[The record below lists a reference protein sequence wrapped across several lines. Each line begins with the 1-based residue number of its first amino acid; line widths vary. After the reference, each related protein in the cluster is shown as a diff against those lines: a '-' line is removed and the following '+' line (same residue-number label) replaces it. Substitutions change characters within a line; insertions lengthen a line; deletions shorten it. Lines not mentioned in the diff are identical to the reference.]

1 MSRILTDVTRLARL
15 SSGVLV
21 MAVRQ
26 LGTIVALLVVMVAR
40 EWALTLTALVAFPA
54 IALIVRTIGRRLYS
68 INKRT
73 QERVAQL
80 AVLLHESFSG
90 TKIVKA
96 FGRERHEQERFDALN
111 DRLLNL
117 SLKNVRAD
125 EITEP
130 LMEIAGALGIMAA
143 IWYGGSRV
151 IEGDMTPGTLFS
163 FTAAPPLLYRPGRR
177 PPPSPHLVQ
186 PSTPSV
192 RRVFPL
198 P

>member
-1 MSRILTDVTRLARL
+1 M
-15 SSGVLV
+15 
-21 MAVRQ
+21 
-26 LGTIVALLVVMVAR
+26 TIVALLVVMVAR

-125 EITEP
+125 ELTEP

-143 IWYGGSRV
+143 LWYGGYPI
-151 IEGDMTPGTLFS
+151 IEGHMTPRTPFS
-163 FTAAPPLLYRPGRR
+163 FTAAPPLPSRPGRR
-177 PPPSPHLVQ
+177 PSPPPHLV
-186 PSTPSV
+186 PESV
-192 RRVFPL
+192 
-198 P
+198 